1 MKRSLN
7 LISIAGFF
15 TIIIMLAVSTLIFGR
30 DSFSEIFSSKGDI
43 RVKTE
48 TFINSTFPLDG
59 NWRSLHTMI
68 YGAVTGETINDI
80 FSDEDRL
87 IRVYPRY
94 DKDRAFSNVGLI
106 NNFARTTDI
115 PISLVLAPTA
125 AGVYHDSL
133 PDYIENT
140 DQLEIIN
147 SLYYKLG
154 KGVGS
159 IDMFYPLYSVKDDY
173 IFYRTS
179 DCWTSLGAY
188 YAYEEMMR
196 QLGAQPFDLSNYDL
210 EYADDSYYGEL
221 YHELRYMSCDE
232 DSINLFRPKLD
243 STVSEVKLYRDNEEI
258 IARSVYFKS
267 AFAGTNK
274 NDVYLHGDD
283 YTRAEIDTT
292 SESGL
297 RLLLIKGHYANTL
310 VSFLLPHYEHI
321 TIVDP
326 DRLKAEGKTLSD
338 VAEPDSYNRIL
349 IMYDCVQF
357 SRTDSFDIFN
367 DK

>member
-30 DSFSEIFSSKGDI
+30 DSLSGIFSSDGDI

-48 TFINSTFPLDG
+48 TFISSSFPLDS

-68 YGAVTGETINDI
+68 YGAVTGETINDV

-87 IRVYPRY
+87 IKVYPDY
-94 DKDRAFSNVGLI
+94 DRDRAFSNVGLI
-106 NNFARTTDI
+106 NNFARKTDT

-125 AGVYHDSL
+125 AGVYRDSL

-140 DQLEIIN
+140 DQLGIIN

-159 IDMFYPLYSVKDDY
+159 IDMFYPLYSAKDDY

-188 YAYEEMMR
+188 YAYEDMMR
-196 QLGAQPFDLSNYDL
+196 QLGAQPYDLSNYDL

-221 YHELRYMSCDE
+221 YQQLRYMGCEE
-232 DSINLFRPKLD
+232 DSINLFRPKFS
-243 STVSEVKLYRDNEEI
+243 STVDEVKLYRDNEEI
-258 IARSVYFKS
+258 SAASVYFKS
-267 AFAGTNK
+267 AFNSADK
-274 NDVYLHGDD
+274 DDVYLHGSD

-310 VSFLLPHYEHI
+310 VAFLLPHYEHI
-321 TIVDP
+321 TVIDP
-326 DRLKAEGKTLSD
+326 DRLKAEGRTLAD
-338 VAEPDSYNRIL
+338 AADPDSYDRIL

-367 DK
+367 NK